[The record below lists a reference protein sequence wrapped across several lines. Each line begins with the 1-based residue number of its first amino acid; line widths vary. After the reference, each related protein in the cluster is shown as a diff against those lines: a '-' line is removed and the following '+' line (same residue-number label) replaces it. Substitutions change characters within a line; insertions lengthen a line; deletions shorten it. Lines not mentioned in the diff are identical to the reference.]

1 MLVGRM
7 DEIYP
12 PGPANVPPALT
23 QPTTAYK
30 RHAYLAVAG
39 VLLFLAAYAAL
50 TGWFAWTSYR
60 LLTSISRAPDKW
72 LPLGVGGVAAGFLA
86 ILMIKAVIFI
96 RRGQHEGE
104 IEVTQA
110 SHPRLF
116 AFLHRLA
123 DEARA
128 PRPHRVFLSPRVN
141 AGVYYDLSIANL
153 ILPSR
158 KNLEI
163 GLGLI
168 NVLTLAE
175 VKAVLAHE
183 FGHFAQRTMAVGR
196 WVYIAQQIA
205 AHVVAKRDALDRML
219 HWISSIDLRVA
230 WIGWILRL
238 IVWSIRS
245 LIETVF
251 GWVIL
256 AQRALSREM
265 ELQAD
270 LVAVSLTG
278 SDALI
283 HALHRL
289 DAADDAMERAMS
301 FADSQRH
308 AGKAVADLFTIQ
320 SEMLVRT
327 RTILDDPRYG
337 QVPALPPAPQAHRLF
352 KAQLAQPPRMWSTHP
367 ANDVREDNAKRD
379 YIAAPLDDRSAWV
392 LFEDPE
398 QTRKDI
404 TAALYVLLAKDDE
417 SGEKPQLETPTKEE
431 TLDSLAKSFDRR
443 FFDSAYRGV
452 YLGRSVVR
460 AADTVAGLYGPV
472 PADVT
477 AELAT
482 LYPATLSA
490 ELEKMRELTHE
501 KAMLGAVERGILQ
514 APGGI
519 VRYRGQDHHRRDLP
533 ALVAQVES
541 ELTTTRGAITEHDK
555 RVRATHLAA
564 ARQLSPAWE
573 AYLRGLAAILHYAD
587 HREADL
593 EDAMGALENVVAIV
607 LADRKVTSGELE
619 RLVFEARDIYNTLE
633 DVHREAPE
641 VELGALTG
649 KLEVASWREML
660 GETFAL
666 PPPQAEI
673 MGDWLGAVH
682 SWVGAACGALSRLSS
697 IALDELLRAE
707 HEVAQYV
714 TLGTPAPEAPAPPRV
729 PTRYATLVTGK
740 ERPRQ
745 LQLGW
750 WDRFQVA
757 DGFAPGAA
765 RFLCAGAIVA
775 GVVLAGRTV
784 GHATVHVVNGL
795 NRGVIVEIGDHE
807 VNVPPRGHAAV
818 EVDSGEDYAIRT
830 RTTEGKLI
838 ESFEAG
844 VDDAFGHYVYDVAR
858 ATPLLEFDPETN
870 SDRSLGAPRW
880 ISTRATR
887 VYDDPASVYV
897 RSTDPPVIASIARM
911 PPVAI
916 LANAGTDADAIAAAH
931 VRWDPPGTPNLEA
944 WYQAAGERPG
954 LAALLDE
961 KIAAEPD
968 EVLPRRLEQERG
980 PRAEV
985 CTRHRKRA
993 AEQPQSPAWQYLA
1006 MRCIDG
1012 EAARNEAV
1020 VALAAKWPDDPWILY
1035 AHAGALADRGDLDA
1049 AERMFE
1055 RASQRLPDVRQSIA
1069 VMRVRVGLLNGSAIP
1084 DDVVEQEPALAVAR
1098 DIERGTEDL
1107 RPELATYRH
1116 LFRGELAAAAAKA
1129 QGTDAEP
1136 TIAVLVACS
1145 AGATPE
1151 QIERGALAADKLSA
1165 GIAVYAYALA
1175 LKTGRDPSPYRNLV
1189 TDADRDLHE
1198 SFAFVDAVAAAKPA
1212 TDLGTLQ
1219 PPVDFTT
1226 RARAYAAASVL
1237 LGDKLPEEWRTFA
1250 RRALFVFERPYLR

>member
-1 MLVGRM
+1 MLGGGM

-12 PGPANVPPALT
+12 PGPSNVRSELT
-23 QPTTAYK
+23 QPTGAYK

-39 VLLFLAAYAAL
+39 VVLFLAAYGAL

-60 LLTSISRAPDKW
+60 LLSSIGRAPDQW

-96 RRGQHEGE
+96 RRGEHEGE
-104 IEVTQA
+104 IEVTKE

-128 PRPHRVFLSPRVN
+128 PRPHRVFVSPRVN

-153 ILPSR
+153 ILPSK

-205 AHVVAKRDALDRML
+205 AHLVAKRDALDHML
-219 HWISSIDLRVA
+219 QWISSIDLRIA
-230 WIGWILRL
+230 WVGWILRL

-265 ELQAD
+265 EMQAD

-289 DAADDAMERAMS
+289 DAADDAMDRAMS
-301 FADSQRH
+301 FADSERH
-308 AGKAVADLFTIQ
+308 AGRAVADLFTIQ

-327 RTILDDPRYG
+327 RTILDDATYG
-337 QVPALPPAPQAHRLF
+337 QVPPLPPAPEAHRLF

-367 ANDVREDNAKRD
+367 ANDVREQNAKRE

-398 QTRKDI
+398 QARKDV
-404 TAALYVLLAKDDE
+404 TKGLYALIAKDDK
-417 SGEKPQLETPTKEE
+417 SGAKLETPPIEE
-431 TLDSLAKSFDRR
+431 TLSSLAKSFDRR

-460 AADTVAGLYGPV
+460 AADTVAGLYGPA

-477 AELAT
+477 VELAT

-490 ELEKMRELTHE
+490 ELEKVRELTHE

-533 ALVAQVES
+533 ALVAKVEN
-541 ELTTTRGAITEHDK
+541 ELTTARGAITDHDK

-564 ARQLSPAWE
+564 AADLSKEWA
-573 AYLRGLAAILHYAD
+573 AYLKGLAAILHYAD

-593 EDAMGALENVVAIV
+593 EDAMGSLQNVVAVV
-607 LADRKVTSGELE
+607 LADRKVTSGEIN
-619 RLVFEARDIYNTLE
+619 RLVLEAGDIYSALAAVHLE
-633 DVHREAPE
+633 ASA
-641 VELGALTG
+641 VELGALAG
-649 KLEVASWREML
+649 KLEVASWSEML
-660 GETFAL
+660 GEKLTL
-666 PPPQAEI
+666 PSPHAEI
-673 MGDWLGAVH
+673 IGDWLNAIH
-682 SWVGAACGALSRLSS
+682 SWVGAACSALSSLSNA
-697 IALDELLRAE
+697 ALDELLRVE
-707 HEVAQYV
+707 HVVAQHAKD
-714 TLGTPAPEAPAPPRV
+714 GTPAPDAPVPPR
-729 PTRYATLVTGK
+729 PPASYRTLVMGK

-745 LQLGW
+745 LKLGW

-757 DGFAPGAA
+757 DGFVPGAA
-765 RFLCAGAIVA
+765 RFLCAGVIVG
-775 GVVLAGRTV
+775 GVVLAGRSV
-784 GHATVHVVNGL
+784 GNATVHVVNGL
-795 NRGVIVEIGDHE
+795 NRAVIVEIGDHE
-807 VNVPPRGHAAV
+807 VTVPPRGHADV
-818 EVDSGEDYAIRT
+818 EVDSSGEYAIRT

-838 ESFEAG
+838 ESFEA
-844 VDDAFGHYVYDVAR
+844 DASDAFGHYVYDVAR
-858 ATPLLEFDPETN
+858 ATPLLEFDPATDSE
-870 SDRSLGAPRW
+870 RALGAPRW
-880 ISTRATR
+880 TATRATQ

-897 RSTDPPVIASIARM
+897 RRDDPPVIASISRM
-911 PPVAI
+911 SPVAI
-916 LANAGTDADAIAAAH
+916 LANAGAEADAIAMAH

-944 WYQAAGERPG
+944 WYHAVEGRPEF
-954 LAALLDE
+954 AALLDE
-961 KIAAEPD
+961 KIADEPD
-968 EVLPRRLEQERG
+968 AVLPRRLEQERG

-985 CTRHRKRA
+985 CAKHRQRA

-1012 EAARNEAV
+1012 EAARNEAI

-1035 AHAGALADRGDLDA
+1035 AHAGAVADRGELDA
-1049 AERMFE
+1049 AEGLFE
-1055 RASQRLPDVRQSIA
+1055 RAHAVLPDVRPSIA
-1069 VMRVRVGLLNGSAIP
+1069 VMRMRVGLINGSAIS

-1098 DIERGTEDL
+1098 DIERGTGEVG
-1107 RPELATYRH
+1107 PVLAAYRH
-1116 LFRGELAAAAAKA
+1116 LFRGELAEALAKA
-1129 QGTDAEP
+1129 SGTDEEP
-1136 TIAVLVACS
+1136 MIAVLVACS
-1145 AGATPE
+1145 AGATTE
-1151 QIERGALAADKLSA
+1151 QLAKGALAADRVPP
-1165 GIAVYAYALA
+1165 GVAVYAYALA
-1175 LKTGRDPSPYRNLV
+1175 LATGRDPAPYRKLV
-1189 TDADRDLHE
+1189 TDTDRDPQE
-1198 SFAFVDAVAAAKPA
+1198 AFAFLDAVHGTKAPTGLDTLPA
-1212 TDLGTLQ
+1212 
-1219 PPVDFTT
+1219 PVDFTT
-1226 RARAYAAASVL
+1226 RARAYAAAAVL

-1250 RRALFVFERPYLR
+1250 RRALFAFERPYLR